1 MSGSFRR
8 VAVLCL
14 FLGCLST
21 SAFST
26 TRDGRDGGGFFAAIR
41 RAVVH
46 ALDQIEIVWPKP

>member
-26 TRDGRDGGGFFAAIR
+26 TRDGRDGGGLFAAIR
-41 RAVVH
+41 WAVVH